1 MCLLKFPQS
10 ANQSEARSI
19 IIDECVREI
28 KENCYTESLSGGDE
42 INTKK
47 RNFDQEAAN
56 WDKVPGRV
64 KVVHDIAHSMI
75 REITLTHDMDVLD
88 FGCGTGLLTFALQ
101 PFVRSITG
109 VDSSH
114 GMLDVFK
121 TKIKEKNLSN
131 VKFNYLDLDKGDVLT
146 GSYHLVISSMTLHHV
161 KNISPLIKQFYSIL
175 LPSGLLAVADLEPDD
190 GQFHS
195 NNDGV
200 FHFGFNR
207 EDLSLIFMN
216 AGFHNIRTLQAAEIE
231 KPVGDG
237 KSRIFTIFLMTA
249 RK

>member
-1 MCLLKFPQS
+1 VK
-10 ANQSEARSI
+10 I
-19 IIDECVREI
+19 
-28 KENCYTESLSGGDE
+28 GGDE

-56 WDKVPGRV
+56 WDQVPGRV
-64 KVVHDIAHSMI
+64 KVAQDIAQSMI
-75 REITLTHDMDVLD
+75 REISLTPDMDVLD

-109 VDSSH
+109 VDSSQ

-121 TKIKEKNLSN
+121 TKIKEQNLNN
-131 VKFNYLDLDKGDVLT
+131 VKAEYIDLDKGDVLM
-146 GSYHLVISSMTLHHV
+146 GSYNLIVSSMTLHHIR
-161 KNISPLIKQFYSIL
+161 NITPLLKQFYSIL
-175 LPSGLLAVADLEPDD
+175 LPSGQLAIADLDLDD

-195 NNDGV
+195 NNEGV

-207 EDLSLIFMN
+207 KELQKMFIN
-216 AGFHNIRTLQAAEIE
+216 IGFIDIQHLTAAQVE
-231 KPVGDG
+231 KPVEGG
-237 KSRIFTIFLMTA
+237 PLRLFTMFLITG

>member
-1 MCLLKFPQS
+1 MS
-10 ANQSEARSI
+10 TDI
-19 IIDECVREI
+19 
-28 KENCYTESLSGGDE
+28 E

-56 WDKVPGRV
+56 WDQVPGRV
-64 KVVHDIAHSMI
+64 KVAQDIAHSMI
-75 REITLTHDMDVLD
+75 QEITLTPDMDVLD

-114 GMLDVFK
+114 GMLEVFK
-121 TKIKEKNLSN
+121 TKIKEQNLSN
-131 VKFNYLDLDKGDVLT
+131 VKVNYLDLDKGDVLE
-146 GSYHLVISSMTLHHV
+146 GSYHLIVSSMTLHHV
-161 KNISPLIKQFYSIL
+161 KNISFLLKQLYSIL
-175 LPSGLLAVADLEPDD
+175 LPSGQLAIADLDLDD

-200 FHFGFNR
+200 FHFGFDRKNLHR
-207 EDLSLIFMN
+207 MFIN
-216 AGFHNIRTLQAAEIE
+216 AGFRHVRHRTAAQVE
-231 KPVGDG
+231 KPVGVDQT
-237 KSRIFTIFLMTA
+237 RLFIVFLMIG

>member
-1 MCLLKFPQS
+1 M
-10 ANQSEARSI
+10 
-19 IIDECVREI
+19 
-28 KENCYTESLSGGDE
+28 SGEDE

-56 WDKVPGRV
+56 WDQVPERV
-64 KVVHDIAHSMI
+64 KVARDIAQSMI
-75 REITLTHDMDVLD
+75 REITLAPDMNVLD

-109 VDSSH
+109 VDSSQ

-121 TKIKEKNLSN
+121 TKVKEQKLSN
-131 VKFNYLDLDKGDVLT
+131 IKASYLDLDNGDVLN
-146 GSYHLVISSMTLHHV
+146 GSYDLIVSSMTLHHI
-161 KNISPLIKQFYSIL
+161 KNISPLLKQFYSIL
-175 LPSGLLAVADLEPDD
+175 LPSGQLAIADLDLDD
-190 GQFHS
+190 GDFHG
-195 NNDGV
+195 NNNGV

-207 EDLSLIFMN
+207 EELRLIFMDV
-216 AGFHNIRTLQAAEIE
+216 GFQNIQTHQAADIE

-237 KSRIFTIFLMTA
+237 KSHIFTIFLMTA